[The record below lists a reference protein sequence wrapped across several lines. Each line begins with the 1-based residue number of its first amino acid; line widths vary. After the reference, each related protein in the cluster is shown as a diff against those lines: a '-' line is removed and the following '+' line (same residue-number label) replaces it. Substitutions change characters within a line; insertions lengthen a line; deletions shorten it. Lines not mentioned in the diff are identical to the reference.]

1 LSYSAGETIGV
12 SPTRIHAEV
21 EPGGTYRDRVN
32 LINGGV
38 RETWVR
44 PLVRAMRRD
53 DSHLSFMPSP
63 QCAWVRLE
71 EAEIFLPAGES
82 RTVDLSVKVPEGESP
97 GTYSLAVIFQ
107 QEGAGREGLM
117 ARAAL
122 AVTLELV
129 VLPPAPADGGR
140 GFPLFPLFLLVLTL
154 LLFPALVVSFLKI
167 GRRLLSDENR

>member
-1 LSYSAGETIGV
+1 MSSPAGETLGV

-21 EPGGTYRDRVN
+21 EPGGTYSDRVS

-44 PLVRAMRRD
+44 PLVWLMRHE
-53 DSHLSFMPSP
+53 DSRLSLVPSA

-71 EAEIFLPAGES
+71 KAEIFLPAGES
-82 RTVDLSVKVPEGESP
+82 RTVGLTVKVPEGESP

-107 QEGAGREGLM
+107 QEDAGGEGLM

-129 VLPPAPADGGR
+129 VLPPAPVGGRR
-140 GFPLFPLFLLVLTL
+140 GFPLFPVCLLVLTL

-167 GRRLLSDENR
+167 GRRLLSG